1 MEYEY
6 KVVPVQ
12 NEVGFD
18 FNKKCARMEEQMNQ
32 ICDHMGEAS
41 EEEMNS
47 MMEELGTIQDLLMAH
62 DFYIIDSKVEEIG
75 RIAANGEKMPQKSTY
90 FYPKLTTGLVMNKFM
105 DVK

>member
-32 ICDHMGEAS
+32 
-41 EEEMNS
+41 
-47 MMEELGTIQDLLMAH
+47 LGKEGWRFCAFGTGVMIYL
-62 DFYIIDSKVEEIG
+62 
-75 RIAANGEKMPQKSTY
+75 REKQQMK
-90 FYPKLTTGLVMNKFM
+90 
-105 DVK
+105 

>member
-32 ICDHMGEAS
+32 
-41 EEEMNS
+41 
-47 MMEELGTIQDLLMAH
+47 LGKEDWRFCA
-62 DFYIIDSKVEEIG
+62 FG
-75 RIAANGEKMPQKSTY
+75 NGVMIYLREKQQMK
-90 FYPKLTTGLVMNKFM
+90 
-105 DVK
+105 

>member
-32 ICDHMGEAS
+32 
-41 EEEMNS
+41 
-47 MMEELGTIQDLLMAH
+47 LGKEGWRFCAL
-62 DFYIIDSKVEEIG
+62 G
-75 RIAANGEKMPQKSTY
+75 NGVMIYLREKQQMK
-90 FYPKLTTGLVMNKFM
+90 
-105 DVK
+105 